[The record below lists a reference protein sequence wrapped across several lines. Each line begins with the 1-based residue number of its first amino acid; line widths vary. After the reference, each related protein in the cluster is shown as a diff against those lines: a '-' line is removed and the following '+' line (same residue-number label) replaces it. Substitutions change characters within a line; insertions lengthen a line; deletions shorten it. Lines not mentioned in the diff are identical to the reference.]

1 MKKINLLLILTLLF
15 LSVPIYSHGE
25 NKTSVEDSTQ
35 LYSDEEVTEL
45 LRNMPN
51 IEVGKGVTFES
62 KDNRYKM
69 TMRLRLQSMVGISL
83 DDNFGVSET
92 EACIKRLHMR
102 FDGYVFT
109 PKVAY
114 SIQLGYSPYDA
125 KDVPNDNLNIIRDAM
140 IYYVP
145 SSTWN
150 IGFGQT
156 KLRGGRAN
164 INSSSALQFVD
175 RSIVNSEFHIDRDF
189 GLFAEFHQH
198 IGKTFNYAIKG
209 SITTGDGRNFRI
221 SQKSG
226 LAYTARVELYPL
238 GKFTSRGEVSEGDY
252 VKESVPRL
260 AIGGAFSYN
269 DRACRVQGTKGS
281 LLVDDNRRS
290 LQSWFADV
298 IFKYQGFAF
307 YTDVMGRLC
316 NDPLVY
322 NTDGSIAQRIYTGW
336 GINVQASYLLPKNW
350 EIAVRHSSL
359 LPDKGTAEY
368 EGYKNENQAT
378 VAIIKYFIG
387 HNLKVHAD
395 FSYNY
400 TTDAM
405 SHALRSDRWQAQ
417 LSVDVGI

>member
-1 MKKINLLLILTLLF
+1 MNKITLLLTSIFLL
-15 LSVPIYSHGE
+15 LAMPLVAQDEVSAID
-25 NKTSVEDSTQ
+25 TSRV
-35 LYSDEEVTEL
+35 YSDEEVTEL

-51 IEVGKGVTFES
+51 IEVGKGVTFKS

-69 TMRLRLQSMVGISL
+69 TMRLRLQSMVGLSL
-83 DDNFGVSET
+83 DDNMGVSET

-125 KDVPNDNLNIIRDAM
+125 KDVPNGNLNIIRDAM

-238 GKFTSRGEVSEGDY
+238 GKFTSKGETSEGDY
-252 VKESVPRL
+252 VKESAPRL
-260 AIGGAFSYN
+260 AIGGAYSYN
-269 DRACRVQGTKGS
+269 DRACRVQGIKGS

-316 NDPLVY
+316 NEPIVY
-322 NTDGSIAQRIYTGW
+322 NHDCSVAQRIYTGW
-336 GINVQASYLLPKNW
+336 GLNLQASYLLPKNW

-359 LPDKGTAEY
+359 FPDSGTAEY
-368 EGYKNENQAT
+368 EGYGNEHQAT
-378 VAIIKYFIG
+378 LGVIKYFIG

-400 TTDAM
+400 TNGAM
-405 SHALRSDRWQAQ
+405 NGVLRSDRWQAQ

>member
-1 MKKINLLLILTLLF
+1 MKKVLFILSLSTMLLSGMHASAQETQQHNDTT
-15 LSVPIYSHGE
+15 IY
-25 NKTSVEDSTQ
+25 TDA
-35 LYSDEEVTEL
+35 EVTEL

-51 IEVGKGVTFES
+51 IEVGKGISFQS

-69 TMRLRLQSMVGISL
+69 TMRLRLQGMVGVTL
-83 DDNFGVSET
+83 DDDWGVSKT
-92 EACIKRLHMR
+92 EASIKRLHMR
-102 FDGYVFT
+102 FDGHVFT

-114 SIQLGYSPYDA
+114 SIQLGYTPYDA
-125 KDVPNDNLNIIRDAM
+125 KELPDGGINILRDAM

-145 SSTWN
+145 SSSWN

-175 RSIVNSEFHIDRDF
+175 RSIVNSQFSIDRDF
-189 GLFAEFHQH
+189 GIFAEFHNKF
-198 IGKTFNYAIKG
+198 GKNFNYAIKA
-209 SITTGDGRNFRI
+209 SITTGDGRNFTV

-238 GKFTSRGEVSEGDY
+238 GKFSSRGEVSEGDFY
-252 VKESVPRL
+252 RESTPKL
-260 AIGGAFSYN
+260 ALAGAFSYN
-269 DRACRVQGTKGS
+269 DRAGRVQGQKGS

-307 YTDVMGRLC
+307 YTDFMGRLC
-316 NDPLVY
+316 NSPVVNDDNGNV
-322 NTDGSIAQRIYTGW
+322 AQRIYTGW
-336 GINVQASYLLPKNW
+336 GVNVQASYTFRKNW
-350 EIAVRHSSL
+350 EVAVRHSSL
-359 LPDKGTAEY
+359 LPDAATADY
-368 EGYKNENQAT
+368 EGYKSKNQAT
-378 VAIIKYFIG
+378 VAVSKYFIG

-400 TTDAM
+400 ATGAT
-405 SHALRSDRWQAQ
+405 STYLSNERWQAR

>member
-1 MKKINLLLILTLLF
+1 MKKFFLSAWLVIILMLYPTLLR
-15 LSVPIYSHGE
+15 GE
-25 NKTSVEDSTQ
+25 VHASDTLR

-51 IEVGKGVTFES
+51 IEVGKGVTFKS

-83 DDNFGVSET
+83 DDAMGVNET

-114 SIQLGYSPYDA
+114 SIQLGYTPYDT
-125 KDVPNDNLNIIRDAM
+125 KGMPDGGGLNIIRDAM

-145 SSTWN
+145 SPMWS
-150 IGFGQT
+150 IGLGQT

-175 RSIVNSEFHIDRDF
+175 RSIVNSQFHIDRDF
-189 GLFAEFHQH
+189 GLFAEYHNH
-198 IGKTFNYAIKG
+198 IGKQFNYAIKG
-209 SITTGDGRNFRI
+209 SITTGDGRNYYV
-221 SQKSG
+221 SQQSG
-226 LAYTARVELYPL
+226 LAYTIRGELYPL
-238 GKFTSRGEVSEGDY
+238 GQFTSRGEVSEGDF
-252 VKESVPRL
+252 VRESSPRL

-269 DRACRVQGTKGS
+269 DRACRVQGTKGKI
-281 LLVDDNRRS
+281 LIDDNRRS

-298 IFKYQGFAF
+298 IFKYQGWAF

-316 NDPLVY
+316 NAPDVY
-322 NTDGSIAQRIYTGW
+322 NSDGSVAQHVYTGW
-336 GINVQASYLLPKNW
+336 GINVQASYLFTKNW
-350 EIAVRHSSL
+350 ELAIRHSSL
-359 LPDKGTAEY
+359 LPDKGTAAY
-368 EGYKNENQAT
+368 EGYDSDNQAT
-378 VAIIKYFIG
+378 LAVTKYFIG
-387 HNLKVHAD
+387 HNLKIHAD

-400 TTDAM
+400 ATGATVGT
-405 SHALRSDRWQAQ
+405 LRNDRWQAR

>member
-1 MKKINLLLILTLLF
+1 MKKFTFFTWLVIAFIFYPTLLR
-15 LSVPIYSHGE
+15 GE
-25 NKTSVEDSTQ
+25 VNTSDTIR

-51 IEVGKGVTFES
+51 IEVGKGVTFKS

-83 DDNFGVSET
+83 NDEMGVSET

-114 SIQLGYSPYDA
+114 SIQLGYTPYDT
-125 KDVPNDNLNIIRDAM
+125 KGMPDEGGLNIIRDAM

-145 SSTWN
+145 SPMWS

-175 RSIVNSEFHIDRDF
+175 RSIVNSQFHIDRDF
-189 GLFAEFHQH
+189 GLFAEYHNH
-198 IGKTFNYAIKG
+198 IGKQFNYAIKG
-209 SITTGDGRNFRI
+209 SITTGDGRNFHI
-221 SQKSG
+221 AQESG
-226 LAYTARVELYPL
+226 LAYTLRGELYPL
-238 GKFTSRGEVSEGDY
+238 GQFTSRGEVSEGDL
-252 VKESVPRL
+252 VKETSPRL
-260 AIGGAFSYN
+260 AIGGSFSYN
-269 DRACRVQGTKGS
+269 DRAGRLQGTKGKV
-281 LLVDDNRRS
+281 LIDDNRRS

-307 YTDVMGRLC
+307 YADVMGRLC
-316 NDPLVY
+316 SAPDVY
-322 NTDGSIAQRIYTGW
+322 NSDGSVAQHVYTGW

-350 EIAVRHSSL
+350 ELAIRHSSL
-359 LPDKGTAEY
+359 LPDENTAIY
-368 EGYKNENQAT
+368 EGYDSDNQAT
-378 VAIIKYFIG
+378 LAVTKYFIG
-387 HNLKVHAD
+387 HNLKIHAD

-400 TTDAM
+400 ATGAM
-405 SHALRSDRWQAQ
+405 VGTLRSDRWQAR